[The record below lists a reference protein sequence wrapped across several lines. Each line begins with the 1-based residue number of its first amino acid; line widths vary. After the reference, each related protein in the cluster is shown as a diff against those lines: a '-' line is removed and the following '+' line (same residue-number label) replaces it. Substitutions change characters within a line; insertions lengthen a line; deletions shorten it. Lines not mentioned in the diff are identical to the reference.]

1 MAMAQN
7 VPQFEVVD
15 SPVTRRRREIFSHRK
30 ETTGKYAEAILLLEA
45 FAQHSGVKKADVWKE
60 VLPALVDAALKSGA
74 LDIYVEA
81 DDEIRRL
88 KFEYDDVDEFLVDAR
103 TWDFGNLDS
112 KASKESKETKEAA
125 VVKKAV
131 VQAEEPKEEDKS
143 EEEDQVADLDLNLD
157 IFSQAKK

>member
-1 MAMAQN
+1 M
-7 VPQFEVVD
+7 
-15 SPVTRRRREIFSHRK
+15 
-30 ETTGKYAEAILLLEA
+30 
-45 FAQHSGVKKADVWKE
+45 
-60 VLPALVDAALKSGA
+60 DAALKSGA

-125 VVKKAV
+125 VVVKKAV

-143 EEEDQVADLDLNLD
+143 EEDDQVADLDLNLD

>member
-1 MAMAQN
+1 MAKN

-30 ETTGKYAEAILLLEA
+30 ETTGKYAEALLLLEQFA
-45 FAQHSGVKKADVWKE
+45 FHSGVKKSDVWKE

-88 KFEYDDVDEFLVDAR
+88 KFEYDDVDQFLADAR
-103 TWDFGNLDS
+103 TWDFGNADP
-112 KASKESKETKEAA
+112 KASKESKETKEA
-125 VVKKAV
+125 VEKVE
-131 VQAEEPKEEDKS
+131 AEEPEEDVKS
-143 EEEDQVADLDLNLD
+143 DEEPVADIDLNLD